1 MGIQASLASSAEVC
15 LLHQL
20 MAKVTVC
27 PVAQKP

>member
-20 MAKVTVC
+20 MAIVPLC
-27 PVAQKP
+27 RVAQKP